1 MTLILLMVL
10 AMLLLV
16 AAGAEVLSGSA
27 DQLFSS
33 LCREDSYKEALQKT
47 RKDTEAAVRK
57 SETLGASLP
66 PVRQE
71 LARAKGALADLER
84 EYQERQKTPEL
95 LIFAPDLDAER
106 RDNRR
111 RTTYRAVVS
120 KRLGDAPEAT
130 QALLWRRSCFIEIVA
145 GNPAEAMVEAKLRYP
160 AAQGYT
166 IGPFTEALPVATAAP
181 VAPAASPA
189 EAAA

>member
-33 LCREDSYKEALQKT
+33 LCREDSHEEALQKT
-47 RKDTEAAVRK
+47 RKDCEAAVRK

-111 RTTYRAVVS
+111 RTYRAVVS

-130 QALLWRRSCFIEIVA
+130 QALLWRRSCFIEVVA
-145 GNPAEAMVEAKLRYP
+145 GNPAEALIEAKLRYP

-166 IGPFTEALPVATAAP
+166 IGPFTDALPAAAAVAT
-181 VAPAASPA
+181 APAASPA